1 MCAGEIKIQRA
12 AQCVPLQIS
21 HHPDS
26 IVLRRLINTV
36 NQTASSGSG
45 RPFAEKWVFV
55 GFSRAVPRCW
65 MKISFERATPT
76 NTIGGA

>member
-1 MCAGEIKIQRA
+1 MCAGEIIIQRA
-12 AQCVPLQIS
+12 AQCVLVQIL

-36 NQTASSGSG
+36 NQTASSGSN

-55 GFSRAVPRCW
+55 GFSRAAPHCW
-65 MKISFERATPT
+65 MKTSFERAKPT